1 MRLLL
6 RLCLVLSL
14 ALVILSANADEFL
27 KFGLFPY
34 VSPAKLVEHH
44 EHFIEYLESRTGK
57 KIQLITSP
65 DFEIFRKRTQNRD
78 FDIIL
83 TAPHFGRLAELQSG
97 YQRIAMTQHQV
108 QAIFLV
114 KPNSAIQGLQ
124 DLKGKSI
131 TIAAPTSIV
140 YRLAVR
146 QLRDDYGLVNG
157 KNITIIT
164 TRTHNNAMYSVIKG
178 ESDAAVTGVNLYTG
192 LLKRE
197 GPVVRKIGE
206 SPKVPGFMLMANPSL
221 PKDLVA
227 KLHRAAIDFSK
238 TEAGKAYVFTGYKDI
253 DDATMKSLDAYITDF
268 R

>member
-1 MRLLL
+1 MRLGL
-6 RLCLVLSL
+6 RLCLVLAF
-14 ALVILSANADEFL
+14 ALVLLNAKADEFL

-34 VSPAKLVEHH
+34 VSPARLISHH
-44 EHFIEYLESRTGK
+44 ERFIKYLESRTGK

-65 DFEIFRKRTQNRD
+65 DFDTFRKRTQNKE

-108 QAIFLV
+108 QGIYLV
-114 KPNSAIQGLQ
+114 KPSSAILGLK

-178 ESDAAVTGVNLYTG
+178 ESEAAVTGLNLYTG

-206 SPKVPGFMLMANPSL
+206 TPKVPGFMLMANPSL

-227 KLHRAAIDFSK
+227 KLHRAAIEFSQ
-238 TEAGKAYVFTGYKDI
+238 TEAGKTYVFTGYKDI
-253 DDATMKSLDAYITDF
+253 DDATMKSLDAYISDL

>member
-1 MRLLL
+1 MRSLV

-14 ALVILSANADEFL
+14 ALLGLNARADEFL

-44 EHFIEYLESRTGK
+44 GQFIKYLESRTGQQ
-57 KIQLITSP
+57 IQLITSP
-65 DFEIFRKRTQNRD
+65 DFKTFLKRTQNGE

-83 TAPHFGRLAELQSG
+83 TAPHFGRLAEVQSG
-97 YQRIAMTQHQV
+97 YQRVAMTQHQV
-108 QAIFLV
+108 QGVYLVRPDSPIHAI
-114 KPNSAIQGLQ
+114 A

-140 YRLAVR
+140 YRLAER
-146 QLRDDYGLVNG
+146 QLRDEYGLVNG
-157 KNITIIT
+157 KNIAIIT

-178 ESDAAVTGVNLYTG
+178 ESEAAVTGVNLYVG

-197 GPVVRKIGE
+197 GQVVRKIGE
-206 SPKVPGFMLMANPSL
+206 TPPVPGFMLMANRNL
-221 PKDLVA
+221 PKQLVA
-227 KLHRAAIDFSK
+227 KLNRAAKEFSSTGPGSK
-238 TEAGKAYVFTGYKDI
+238 YIFTGYKDI
-253 DDATMKSLDAYITDF
+253 DNATMKLLDAYITDL